1 MLEDKYRYFIEPQ
14 MSGGGDVP
22 RRDEAEA
29 RRAQAQVFVGEIS
42 RWLQDQELKDGVAS
56 IAVTALG
63 QVLIT
68 CEQDI
73 IARIRQNESLNIAAI
88 RSGATLSDSIQ
99 RVSGW

>member
-1 MLEDKYRYFIEPQ
+1 MFEDTRRYFIELQ
-14 MSGGGDVP
+14 ISGGVDVP
-22 RRDEAEA
+22 RHCEAEV
-29 RRAQAQVFVGEIS
+29 RRAQAQAFVGEIS
-42 RWLQDQELKDGVAS
+42 QWLQDQELKHRVAS

-73 IARIRQNESLNIAAI
+73 IGRIRQNESLNIAAI
-88 RSGATLSDSIQ
+88 RSGATLSESVQ